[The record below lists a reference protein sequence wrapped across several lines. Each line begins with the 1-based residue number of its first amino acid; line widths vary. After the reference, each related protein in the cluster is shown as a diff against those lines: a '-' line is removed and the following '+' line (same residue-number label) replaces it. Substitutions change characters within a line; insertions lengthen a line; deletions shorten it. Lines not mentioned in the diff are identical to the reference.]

1 MVEVFSTNVAGN
13 DQVNML
19 VQELLVHFPS
29 SKINFD
35 LEDCDKILRVEGEP
49 VWPEK
54 IIAVLKSN
62 GYRCSILE

>member
-1 MVEVFSTNVAGN
+1 MVEVFSTNVEVSAQG
-13 DQVNML
+13 DVL
-19 VQELLVHFPS
+19 VQELLAQFPE

-54 IIAVLKSN
+54 IIAVLEGN
-62 GYRCSILE
+62 GYRCNMLV